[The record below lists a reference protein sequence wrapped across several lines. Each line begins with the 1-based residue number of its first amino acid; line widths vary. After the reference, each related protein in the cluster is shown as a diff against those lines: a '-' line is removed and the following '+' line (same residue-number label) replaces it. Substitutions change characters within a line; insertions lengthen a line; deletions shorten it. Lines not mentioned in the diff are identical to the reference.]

1 MFKFLEIQGFS
12 EMEVGGGGREE
23 VKHRNLSVTFTEPL
37 KGVLSLKKII
47 TELSPLLYKVDNYL
61 SAKT

>member
-12 EMEVGGGGREE
+12 EMEVGAEREE
-23 VKHRNLSVTFTEPL
+23 VKHRNLSVTFNEPL
-37 KGVLSLKKII
+37 KGVLSLKNIN
-47 TELSPLLYKVDNYL
+47 TELSSLLHKAENYL